1 MQALVYHGP
10 GKKSWDSVPDPVIQQ
25 PTDAI
30 VSIDT
35 ATICGTDLHILKG
48 DVPETKP
55 GTILG
60 HEAVGTIVEVG
71 SAVTTVKKGDHVLL
85 SCISA
90 CGRCAYCKQGRY
102 GLCTGGGGWIFG
114 HTINGTQAEFVRV
127 PFADTSVYKIP
138 KGLTDEQVLFLSDIL
153 PTSFEV
159 GVLNGKVSPGDTV
172 AVVGAGP
179 IGLSAIL
186 AARLFSPGKIIAI
199 DLAQSRL
206 DQAQAFGADM
216 TINNQELDPVP
227 AVMAMTDGVGVDVA
241 IEAVGVPATF
251 ELCADLVKP
260 GGRVAN
266 VGVHG
271 HPATLHL
278 EKLWIRDVTI
288 TTGLVDT
295 YTIPRL
301 LSLIKGGRLD
311 PTVLVTHR
319 FPLSDVMGA
328 YDVFAAAAT
337 TGALKVALTR
347 GAVASQPVKKE
358 LVGALAR

>member
-1 MQALVYHGP
+1 MNALVYHGP
-10 GKKSWDSVPDPVIQQ
+10 GKKSWDAVPDPVIQKA
-25 PTDAI
+25 TDAI

-48 DVPETKP
+48 DVPETKR

-71 SAVTTVKKGDHVLL
+71 SAVTTLKKGDRVLL

-90 CGRCAYCKQGRY
+90 CGRCEYCKQGRY
-102 GLCTGGGGWIFG
+102 GACTGGGGWIFG
-114 HTINGTQAEFVRV
+114 HTINGTQADYVRV
-127 PFADTSVYKIP
+127 PFADNSVYKIP
-138 KGLTDEQVLFLSDIL
+138 EGLTDEQVLFLSDIL

-159 GVLNGKVSPGDTV
+159 GVLNGKVSPGDTI

-179 IGLSAIL
+179 IGLAVIL
-186 AARLFSPGKIIAI
+186 TARLFSPGKIIAI

-206 DQAQAFGADM
+206 ERATAFGADV
-216 TINNQELDPVP
+216 TINNGTTDPV
-227 AVMAMTDGVGVDVA
+227 AAIMAMTDGLGVDVA

-251 ELCADLVKP
+251 ELCTDLVKP

-278 EKLWIRDVTI
+278 EKLWSRDVTI

-301 LSLIKGGRLD
+301 LNLIKGGRLD
-311 PTVLVTHR
+311 STVLVTHR
-319 FPLSDVMGA
+319 FALADVMAG
-328 YDVFAAAAT
+328 YDAFAAAAT
-337 TGALKVALTR
+337 TGALKVTLKRAAIVL
-347 GAVASQPVKKE
+347 QPVKKE
-358 LVGALAR
+358 RVGAGAR